1 MTMQFTIRT
10 HGETLSQHAK
20 SAEADK
26 RMCRR
31 IVFLTLP
38 FFFVATAVRRLLS
51 TFRQS
56 GSAPSGH
63 QLSFYAEAR
72 ASAYAT
78 IPYMFMG

>member
-10 HGETLSQHAK
+10 HGETISQQSK

-38 FFFVATAVRRLLS
+38 FFLAVTVARRLFALVGHSGPAPTGQRLS
-51 TFRQS
+51 
-56 GSAPSGH
+56 
-63 QLSFYAEAR
+63 LYAEAR